1 MPRWFYSIE
10 NADHAVAITPMNE
23 NIYEIESFLDK
34 FVQQKLPLTID
45 TSSRRLDAPQMNKHF
60 TLMDYV
66 RANFGN

>member
-1 MPRWFYSIE
+1 
-10 NADHAVAITPMNE
+10 MNE

-66 RANFGN
+66 RANFWN